1 MNYHIDM
8 LPWDIPKKSPHKFD
22 DAGVIMTK
30 IPYTQE
36 YHYHVTAVAS
46 QAISNDSKTFTAP
59 IKWLVDN
66 IEEDGSYQH
75 NFTFPFYYNFPRP
88 WVGGLAQGLAISALV
103 QAGKLE
109 TAEKAF
115 KALVDNCTYKDKHN
129 DLWIEEYPL
138 DEPAFILNGF
148 IYALFGVYDLF
159 KATGN
164 KEAKKIWDKGI
175 KTLVRNLDRYHMEDY
190 NWSKYDLFEE
200 LPAQPFYHD
209 VHVKQMKALYELTNN
224 QIFLE
229 YENKWKNAKF
239 TNTLKQICVKH
250 AFMKYGIKGA
260 FARNKER
267 KRWLRGK

>member
-36 YHYHVTAVAS
+36 YHYHVTAIAS

-66 IEEDGSYQH
+66 IEKDGSYQH
-75 NFTFPFYYNFPRP
+75 DFVFPFYYGFPKP
-88 WVGGLAQGLAISALV
+88 WIGGLAQGLAISALV
-103 QAGKLE
+103 QANELE

-115 KALVDNCTYKDKHN
+115 LGLSKHCLYKDKHN
-129 DLWIEEYPL
+129 DVWIEEYPL

-148 IYALFGVYDLF
+148 IYAMFGVYDF
-159 KATGN
+159 YKATED
-164 KEAKKIWDKGI
+164 KKAKKTFDACI
-175 KTLVRNLDRYHMEDY
+175 KTLVNNIERYDY
-190 NWSKYDLFEE
+190 DIDNWSKYDLFDE
-200 LPAQPFYHD
+200 LPAQPFYHEI
-209 VHVKQMKALYELTNN
+209 HIKQMHVLHNITNN
-224 QIFLE
+224 KLFLDKAK
-229 YENKWKNAKF
+229 KWETGKFSARLKND
-239 TNTLKQICVKH
+239 CVKH